1 MGSIGV
7 DQQFSRAGR
16 GPAAA
21 QRRDLV
27 GRLCVQVVV
36 GGHVRQ
42 HRASG
47 RGRPVRVP
55 CATALAR
62 DEPGRGQ
69 GRRAQRGESQVS
81 GARSFHGLCIVFS
94 LPGSSRRFAVFSFI
108 LSFFRCVVFSTPGC
122 LFLLG
127 THRDAVG
134 AYSIILQF
142 DARVRVQE
150 NHVIAVA
157 LFFRFNH
164 PGVPFAADATEHAC
178 R

>member
-1 MGSIGV
+1 MQPLS
-7 DQQFSRAGR
+7 
-16 GPAAA
+16 
-21 QRRDLV
+21 
-27 GRLCVQVVV
+27 
-36 GGHVRQ
+36 HE
-42 HRASG
+42 
-47 RGRPVRVP
+47 
-55 CATALAR
+55 
-62 DEPGRGQ
+62 DEPGR
-69 GRRAQRGESQVS
+69 
-81 GARSFHGLCIVFS
+81 
-94 LPGSSRRFAVFSFI
+94 SRRTARRESGIGCTVVSWSLYRVFVAGLFPGGSLFFVYI
-108 LSFFRCVVFSTPGC
+108 IVFRCVVFFDARF

-142 DARVRVQE
+142 DARVRVRE